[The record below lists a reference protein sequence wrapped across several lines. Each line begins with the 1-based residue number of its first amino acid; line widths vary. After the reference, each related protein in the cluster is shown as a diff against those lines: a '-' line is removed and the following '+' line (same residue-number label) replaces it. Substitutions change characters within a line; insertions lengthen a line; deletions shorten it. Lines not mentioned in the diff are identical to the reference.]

1 MNPLQS
7 NQIPQVLWESRKL
20 FECIHNDVTYKAN
33 SNPIGIIS
41 TQEALTLEKFSFISG
56 VQWKSVLAYNKPKKK
71 LIYLIRQAVL
81 RTNCYLSVILLPAL
95 LIHCN
100 NGSNDFTSSDQLE
113 KQLWTTWIY
122 YKFKQFV
129 VFYFCNMWFPIAW
142 SQNPISSP
150 RLSDTHSIASHAGTL
165 SPCVRKREIQL
176 YTRCLGPAA
185 ECALVIIIN

>member
-41 TQEALTLEKFSFISG
+41 TQEVLTLEKFSYISG
-56 VQWKSVLAYNKPKKK
+56 VQWKSVLAYNSPKKK

-81 RTNCYLSVILLPAL
+81 RTNCFQILSVILLPAL

-100 NGSNDFTSSDQLE
+100 NGFNNLTSSDLLE
-113 KQLWTTWIY
+113 KQLWTTWVY
-122 YKFKQFV
+122 YKFKQVV
-129 VFYFCNMWFPIAW
+129 VFYFCNL
-142 SQNPISSP
+142 ISNS
-150 RLSDTHSIASHAGTL
+150 
-165 SPCVRKREIQL
+165 
-176 YTRCLGPAA
+176 
-185 ECALVIIIN
+185 LVTKSNK

>member
-20 FECIHNDVTYKAN
+20 FECIHNDITYKAN

-56 VQWKSVLAYNKPKKK
+56 VQWKSVLAYNSPKKK
-71 LIYLIRQAVL
+71 LTYLIQQAVL
-81 RTNCYLSVILLPAL
+81 RTNCFQILSVILLPAL

-100 NGSNDFTSSDQLE
+100 NGFNNLPSSDQLE

-122 YKFKQFV
+122 YEFKQFV
-129 VFYFCNMWFPIAW
+129 VFYLICNLIFH
-142 SQNPISSP
+142 SLVTKSS
-150 RLSDTHSIASHAGTL
+150 
-165 SPCVRKREIQL
+165 K
-176 YTRCLGPAA
+176 
-185 ECALVIIIN
+185 